1 VLIFKNISSSSI
13 SLFVLNRL
21 MNKYRRNSNVDLS
34 NSPNETFLK
43 QRESER
49 EVKEKRKNK
58 EDLILLL
65 KLIKTLI
72 FVLLNGNK
80 KRQNS

>member
-49 EVKEKRKNK
+49 EVKE
-58 EDLILLL
+58 
-65 KLIKTLI
+65 
-72 FVLLNGNK
+72 
-80 KRQNS
+80 

>member
-1 VLIFKNISSSSI
+1 
-13 SLFVLNRL
+13 

>member
-80 KRQNS
+80 NRQNF

>member
-1 VLIFKNISSSSI
+1 
-13 SLFVLNRL
+13 

-80 KRQNS
+80 NRQNF

>member
-1 VLIFKNISSSSI
+1 M
-13 SLFVLNRL
+13 LFVLNRL

-34 NSPNETFLK
+34 NSPNETYLK
-43 QRESER
+43 QSESER

-80 KRQNS
+80 NRQNF

>member
-1 VLIFKNISSSSI
+1 
-13 SLFVLNRL
+13 

-49 EVKEKRKNK
+49 EVKVKRKNK

-80 KRQNS
+80 NRQNF